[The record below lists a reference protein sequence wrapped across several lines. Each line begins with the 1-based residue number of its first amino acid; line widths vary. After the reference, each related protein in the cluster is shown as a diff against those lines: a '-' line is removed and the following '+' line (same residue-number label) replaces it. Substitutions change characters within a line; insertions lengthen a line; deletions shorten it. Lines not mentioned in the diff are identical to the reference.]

1 MKIGKHVLHILWYVN
16 SISFYDFLTGEAVL
30 ELKHPKV
37 VRVHGFGCVMH
48 TYLLLVRFG
57 GPIMDSF

>member
-1 MKIGKHVLHILWYVN
+1 MVCY
-16 SISFYDFLTGEAVL
+16 SISFYNFLTGEAVL